1 VKEIVPMSAI
11 NPTLAAAPPRSLP
24 ANAFAAIAKHRV
36 LATVLFFAIFPW
48 LMPYQ
53 SLAINIL
60 IYGLFAVGF
69 NLLFGYTGLLSFGH
83 AAFLGVGAYTAGIL
97 IAQYQMPWWAAVP
110 AAIVAGCVVA
120 LVMGL
125 LAIRTRGI
133 YFAMVTLALSQ
144 CVYFLIYQ
152 LPASGGENGLRGVN
166 VAEVSLFGL
175 KLNLLDPLQKYYFVF
190 AFVALA
196 LWLLSRILA
205 SPFGGAIEA
214 VRENEARARACGFDI
229 ERTKL
234 LAFVLSAAFCALA
247 GALNAIHL
255 SSVPIETLHYATSGM
270 VVMLC
275 LLGGMGTYFG
285 PFVGAALFLLI
296 QDLASGWT
304 EHWQLLVGAVFVFVV
319 LFFPNGVWGTLLQK
333 VSHDR

>member
-1 VKEIVPMSAI
+1 MSVI
-11 NPTLAAAPPRSLP
+11 TPPVAASFRSWQEV
-24 ANAFAAIAKHRV
+24 FRMVAKHRV
-36 LATVLFFAIFPW
+36 LATVVFFAIFPW

-97 IAQYQMPWWAAVP
+97 IAQHNVPWWAAVP
-110 AAIVAGCVVA
+110 TAVAAGCLVA

-144 CVYFLIYQ
+144 CVYFLVYQ

-166 VAEVSLFGL
+166 VPEVSLLVL
-175 KLNLLDPLQKYYFVF
+175 KLDLLNPLQKYYFVF
-190 AFVALA
+190 TFVAVA
-196 LWLLSRILA
+196 MWLLSRILA

-214 VRENEARARACGFDI
+214 VRENEARARACGFDV

-234 LAFVLSAAFCALA
+234 LSFVLSAGFCALA

-255 SSVPIETLHYATSGM
+255 SSVPIETLDYATSGM

-296 QDLASGWT
+296 QDLASSWT
-304 EHWQLLVGAVFVFVV
+304 EHWQLLVGGVFVFFV
-319 LFFPNGVWGTLLQK
+319 LFFPKGVWGTFLQK
-333 VSHDR
+333 ASHER

>member
-1 VKEIVPMSAI
+1 MKDLPMHTSVSPSSA
-11 NPTLAAAPPRSLP
+11 PAPGTLHRFLGHVER
-24 ANAFAAIAKHRV
+24 HRV
-36 LATVLFFAIFPW
+36 WATAAFFAVFPL
-48 LMPYQ
+48 LMPYE
-53 SLAINIL
+53 SVAINIL
-60 IYGLFAVGF
+60 IYGLYAVGF

-97 IAQYQMPWWAAVP
+97 ISQHQVSWWLAVP
-110 AAIVAGCVVA
+110 AAIAMSGLVA
-120 LVMGL
+120 LLMGL

-144 CVYFLIYQ
+144 CVYFIVYQ

-166 VAEVSLFGL
+166 VAEISLPGMTI
-175 KLNLLDPLQKYYFVF
+175 NLLDPVQKYFFMFGFV
-190 AFVALA
+190 VLA
-196 LWLLSRILA
+196 MWLLSRILA

-234 LAFVLSAAFCALA
+234 LAFVLSAGFCGLA

-255 SSVPIETLHYATSGM
+255 GSVPIETLHYATSGM

-296 QDLASGWT
+296 QDRASAWT
-304 EHWQLLVGAVFVFVV
+304 EHWQMIVGAVFIFFV
-319 LFFPNGVWGTLLQK
+319 LFFPKGVWGTLLQK
-333 VSHDR
+333 LNHGR

>member
-1 VKEIVPMSAI
+1 MTATIK
-11 NPTLAAAPPRSLP
+11 AAAPPIEIGTRHP
-24 ANAFAAIAKHRV
+24 ARRALRAIAKHRIAATFVV
-36 LATVLFFAIFPW
+36 LAVFPW

-60 IYGLFAVGF
+60 IYGLYAVGF

-97 IAQYQMPWWAAVP
+97 IAQHGTAWWLAIP
-110 AAIVAGCVVA
+110 LAIVAGCVVA
-120 LVMGL
+120 LAMGL

-166 VAEVSLFGL
+166 VSEVSLLGL
-175 KLNLLDPLQKYYFVF
+175 KLDLLNPMQKYYFVF
-190 AFVALA
+190 AFVMVAMA
-196 LWLLSRILA
+196 VLSRILA

-214 VRENEARARACGFDI
+214 VRENEARARACGFDV

-234 LAFVLSAAFCALA
+234 LSFVLSAGFCALA

-285 PFVGAALFLLI
+285 PFVGAALLLLI
-296 QDLASGWT
+296 QDTASAWT
-304 EHWQLLVGAVFVFVV
+304 EHWQLYVGIVFIFFV
-319 LFFPNGVWGTLLQK
+319 LFFPKGVWGTLLERLN
-333 VSHDR
+333 HDR

>member
-1 VKEIVPMSAI
+1 VNTFDKALPLQAVSHH
-11 NPTLAAAPPRSLP
+11 RSSL
-24 ANAFAAIAKHRV
+24 AAIAHHRV
-36 LATVLFFAIFPW
+36 TAVLLLFVVFPW
-48 LMPYQ
+48 LVPYQ

-60 IYGLFAVGF
+60 VFGLYAVGF

-83 AAFLGVGAYTAGIL
+83 AAFLGVGAYTTGIL
-97 IAQYQMPWWAAVP
+97 IAQHGAAWWWAIPAGVLMAAAV
-110 AAIVAGCVVA
+110 AV
-120 LVMGL
+120 VMGL

-144 CVYFLIYQ
+144 CVYFLVYQ
-152 LPASGGENGLRGVN
+152 FPASGGENGLRGVN
-166 VAEVSLFGL
+166 VTQVSLAGIRL
-175 KLNLLDPLQKYYFVF
+175 DLLDPMQKYYFVL

-196 LWLLSRILA
+196 MALLSRILA

-214 VRENEARARACGFDI
+214 IRENEARARACGFDI

-234 LAFVLSAAFCALA
+234 LAFVLSAAFCGLG
-247 GALNAIHL
+247 GALYAIHL
-255 SSVPIETLHYATSGM
+255 SSVAIETLHYSMSGM

-296 QDLASGWT
+296 QDVASAHT
-304 EHWQLLVGAVFVFVV
+304 EHWQLYVGGLFVFFV
-319 LFFPNGVWGTLLQK
+319 LFFPKGVWGTLLERIR
-333 VSHDR
+333 HER

>member
-1 VKEIVPMSAI
+1 MTISAQ
-11 NPTLAAAPPRSLP
+11 TARGATAAPIVGGALSQ
-24 ANAFAAIAKHRV
+24 IARHRV
-36 LATVLFFAIFPW
+36 LATLLFFAAFPFV
-48 LMPYQ
+48 MPYE
-53 SLAINIL
+53 SVAINVL

-97 IAQYQMPWWAAVP
+97 ISQHQAPWWIAIP
-110 AAIVAGCVVA
+110 AAIALSCLVA

-144 CVYFLIYQ
+144 CVYFLVYQ
-152 LPASGGENGLRGVN
+152 LPASGGENGLRGAN
-166 VAEVSLFGL
+166 IAEISLLGFD
-175 KLNLLDPLQKYYFVF
+175 LNLLNPLQKYYFVF

-196 LWLLSRILA
+196 MWLLSRILA

-214 VRENEARARACGFDI
+214 IRENEARARACGFDI

-234 LAFVLSAAFCALA
+234 MAFVLSASFCGLA

-255 SSVPIETLHYATSGM
+255 GSVPIETLHYSTSGM

-296 QDLASGWT
+296 QDRASSWT
-304 EHWQLLVGAVFVFVV
+304 EHWQLIVGAIFVFFV
-319 LFFPNGVWGTLLQK
+319 LFFPKGVWGTLLQK
-333 VSHDR
+333 LNHER

>member
-1 VKEIVPMSAI
+1 MKVSSSTAPAAH
-11 NPTLAAAPPRSLP
+11 TAAPRPGQEI
-24 ANAFAAIAKHRV
+24 FKAIANHRV
-36 LATVLFFAIFPW
+36 LATVVFFAIFPL

-83 AAFLGVGAYTAGIL
+83 AAFFGVGAYTAGIL
-97 IAQYQMPWWAAVP
+97 ISQGIAPWWLAIPVAV
-110 AAIVAGCVVA
+110 VMGCLVA

-144 CVYFLIYQ
+144 CVYFLVYQ

-166 VAEVSLFGL
+166 VAQISVFGL
-175 KLNLLDPLQKYYFVF
+175 QLDLLNPMHKYYFVF
-190 AFVALA
+190 AFVAA
-196 LWLLSRILA
+196 AMWLLSRILA

-214 VRENEARARACGFDI
+214 VRENEVRARACGFDI

-234 LAFVLSAAFCALA
+234 LSFVLSAGFCALA

-255 SSVPIETLHYATSGM
+255 SSVPIETLDYATSGM

-296 QDLASGWT
+296 QDFASNWT
-304 EHWQLLVGAVFVFVV
+304 EHWQLLVGAIFVLFV
-319 LFFPNGVWGTLLQK
+319 LFFPKGVWGTLLQK
-333 VSHDR
+333 VRHDH